1 MAPAGNES
9 GLHRLW
15 KRDIWQASH
24 LTERSP
30 LGWFYGLL
38 RIISTTITTFF
49 ETKTASR
56 AADLSFSSLL
66 GLGPLIAIAM
76 LVASTLFGEKNPNL
90 AVDALNRLIL
100 FVAPQLD
107 QYESLDATGTG
118 VPVNPE
124 LVSMINGF
132 IKGAQSETAGAV
144 GALLLVIIVLFL
156 FKSIEDAFNEIW
168 GVRRGRTL
176 LRRVAFYWTVL
187 TLGGILFFAAV
198 ALLGA
203 GAFVNVFVGRLPFGA
218 EIAQMLRWLLPS
230 FSFVVLVGILAIFY
244 RAIPNTR
251 VRWRAALSGAVVVAL
266 LLTANN
272 FLQFLYLRRVLLT
285 RSLFGSLGII
295 PVLMFGLYIFWLF
308 VLVGGQI
315 SYAVQ
320 NVQVRNSRL
329 AWGSL
334 SASNRERLSLAV
346 LMAICRR
353 FHNSLPPTSVSEL
366 SVAVRLPAQ
375 IVNECMNRIVDAGYV
390 MAVQPSPGSP
400 VTEVTYQPAKP
411 LRGITLYAFKAA
423 ADNLGANPSGD
434 PLENIDPV
442 VRAFGEASDRAG
454 SEGFLGKSVEE
465 LLNGDVPSK

>member
-9 GLHRLW
+9 GLIRLW

-30 LGWFYGLL
+30 LGWFYGFL
-38 RIISTTITTFF
+38 RIVSTTVTTFS

-90 AVDALNRLIL
+90 AVDALNRLIT
-100 FVAPQLD
+100 FVAPQLG
-107 QYESLDATGTG
+107 QYESLDNGGT

-124 LVSMINGF
+124 LVAMINGF
-132 IKGAQSETAGAV
+132 IKGAQSGTAGAV
-144 GALLLVIIVLFL
+144 GGMMLIVIVLFL
-156 FKSIEDAFNEIW
+156 FKSIEDAFNDIW

-176 LRRVAFYWTVL
+176 LRRVAFYWTAL
-187 TLGGILFFAAV
+187 TLGAILFFAAV

-203 GAFVNVFVGRLPFGA
+203 GAFVNVFVGKLPFGA
-218 EIAQMLRWLLPS
+218 EIVQMLRWSLPS
-230 FSFVVLVGILAIFY
+230 FSFIVLVGILAVFY

-251 VRWRAALSGAVVVAL
+251 VRWTAALSGAVVVAL
-266 LLTANN
+266 LLTVNN
-272 FLQFLYLRRVLLT
+272 FVQFLYLKRVLLT

-295 PVLMFGLYIFWLF
+295 PVLMFGLYIFWMF

-334 SASNRERLSLAV
+334 SASNRERLSLTV
-346 LMAICRR
+346 LLAICRR
-353 FHNSLPPTSVSEL
+353 FQSSLPPISVPEL
-366 SVAVRLPAQ
+366 SDAVRLPAQ
-375 IVNECMNRIVDAGYV
+375 VINECLKRIVDAGYV
-390 MAVQPSPGSP
+390 LAIPPAHGSA
-400 VTEVTYQPAKP
+400 VTEVTYQPARP
-411 LRGITLYAFKAA
+411 LAAITLYGFTAA
-423 ADNLGANPSGD
+423 ADNLGAHPSGD
-434 PLENIDPV
+434 PLENVDPI
-442 VRAFGEASDRAG
+442 VRAFAEASDRVG
-454 SEGFLGKSVEE
+454 SEGFFGKSVEE
-465 LLNGDVPSK
+465 LLNAERSAK

>member
-1 MAPAGNES
+1 MV
-9 GLHRLW
+9 
-15 KRDIWQASH
+15 
-24 LTERSP
+24 
-30 LGWFYGLL
+30 
-38 RIISTTITTFF
+38 STTATTFL

-76 LVASTLFGEKNPNL
+76 LVASTLFGQKNPNL
-90 AVDALNRLIL
+90 AVDALNRLIS

-107 QYESLDATGTG
+107 QYEKLNSAGA
-118 VPVNPE
+118 VSVNPE
-124 LVSMINGF
+124 LVEMINGF
-132 IKGAQSETAGAV
+132 IKGARSETAGVV
-144 GALLLVIIVLFL
+144 GALLLVTIVLLL
-156 FKSIEDAFNEIW
+156 FKSIEEAFNEIW

-176 LRRVAFYWTVL
+176 LRRVVFYWTIL
-187 TLGGILFFAAV
+187 TLGAIFFFAAV

-218 EIAQMLRWLLPS
+218 EIVQLLRWLLPS
-230 FSFVVLVGILAIFY
+230 FSFIVLVAILTVFY

-251 VRWRAALSGAVVVAL
+251 VRWRAALAGAVVVAL

-295 PVLMFGLYIFWLF
+295 PVLMFGLFIFWIF

-320 NVQVRNSRL
+320 NVHVRNSRL

-353 FHNSLPPTSVSEL
+353 FYESQPPISVSEL
-366 SVAVRLPAQ
+366 SGAVRLPAQ
-375 IVNECMNRIVDAGYV
+375 IVNECLNRIVDAGYV
-390 MAVQPSPGSP
+390 LAVAPAPGSH

-411 LRGITLYAFKAA
+411 LRAPSRSMRSRRRPTTSGRIPPGI
-423 ADNLGANPSGD
+423 PSRTSTRSCARSGT
-434 PLENIDPV
+434 
-442 VRAFGEASDRAG
+442 ASDRAG
-454 SEGFLGKSVEE
+454 TRGIFREIGRGAPERGAILQISVASTR
-465 LLNGDVPSK
+465 GRPSFGSPLPK